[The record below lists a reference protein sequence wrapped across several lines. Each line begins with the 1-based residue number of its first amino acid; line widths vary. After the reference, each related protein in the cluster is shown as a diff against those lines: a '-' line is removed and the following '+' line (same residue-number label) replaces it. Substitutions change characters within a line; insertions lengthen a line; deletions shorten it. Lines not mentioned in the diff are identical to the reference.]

1 MVNLMEDINQC
12 KIVSSIK
19 GQVHVRYGKSHLRK
33 SSFEGI
39 QMVVVELRI
48 FKVLLRSTK
57 HDPYSLRAYNLVLF
71 ICKQNQL

>member
-19 GQVHVRYGKSHLRK
+19 GQVHVRYGKSNLRK

-39 QMVVVELRI
+39 QMVMVELRI

-71 ICKQNQL
+71 ICK